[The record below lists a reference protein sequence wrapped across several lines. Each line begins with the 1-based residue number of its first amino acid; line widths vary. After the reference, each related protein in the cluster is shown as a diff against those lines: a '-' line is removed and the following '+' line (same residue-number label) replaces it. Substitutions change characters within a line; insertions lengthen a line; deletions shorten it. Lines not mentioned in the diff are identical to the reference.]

1 MACQSRPLRDKLRA
15 RLRVFVMKMKH
26 LRQCRLASYSTKSK
40 NAHRNRE
47 YGLKVM
53 KSMTDDDFQRMF
65 RVTRAGF
72 QKLCDG
78 ISLRLSID
86 ILQARRSSGSH
97 ISLTARLAATLRWL
111 GGGSHWDICAL
122 FGLDFHNFFN
132 VKHGP
137 LWRTIEILDEMLVL
151 GFSVKKEVLRRTAED
166 FSKFSNGRMKG
177 CVMAVDGWVC
187 ATRTWTII

>member
-1 MACQSRPLRDKLRA
+1 
-15 RLRVFVMKMKH
+15 
-26 LRQCRLASYSTKSK
+26 
-40 NAHRNRE
+40 
-47 YGLKVM
+47 M
-53 KSMTDDDFQRMF
+53 KSMTEDDFQRMF

-86 ILQARRSSGSH
+86 VLQARRSSGSH
-97 ISLTARLAATLRWL
+97 ISVTTRLAATLRWL

-151 GFSVKKEVLRRTAED
+151 GFSVKKEI
-166 FSKFSNGRMKG
+166 FSEPLKIFPNFLMGE
-177 CVMAVDGWVC
+177 
-187 ATRTWTII
+187 